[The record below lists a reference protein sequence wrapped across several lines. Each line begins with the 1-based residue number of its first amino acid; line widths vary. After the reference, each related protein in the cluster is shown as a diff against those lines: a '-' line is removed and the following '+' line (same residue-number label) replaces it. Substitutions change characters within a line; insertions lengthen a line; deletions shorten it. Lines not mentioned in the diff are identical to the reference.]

1 MKALVL
7 LLFLT
12 GLPVSGQAERA
23 PSIMF
28 DDPEPAYVQK
38 PKSDTD
44 QLQEEC
50 KQLSQEMERLKGRP
64 LRRAAAAER
73 YKADCERLYTQEL
86 SVQQLD

>member
-7 LLFLT
+7 LLFLA

-38 PKSDTD
+38 PKSDAD
-44 QLQEEC
+44 QLREEC
-50 KQLSQEMERLKGRP
+50 KKLSQEMERLKGRP
-64 LRRAAAAER
+64 IRRAAAAER
-73 YKADCERLYTQEL
+73 YKADCERLYTPEQSAPRLE
-86 SVQQLD
+86 